1 MATKGYR
8 KLVDILDIG
17 DCVRLYRAL
26 ENFLEQHRIPYTFHD
41 HGPEGFRR
49 YYVESKNLCCA
60 RAVLPALHE
69 LAEREPE
76 K

>member
-26 ENFLEQHRIPYTFHD
+26 ENFLERHEIRYTFHD
-41 HGPEGFRR
+41 HDGDGFRR
-49 YYVESKNLCCA
+49 YYVPSKDLSA
-60 RAVLPALHE
+60 AQAVLPAIQQI
-69 LAEREPE
+69 AEG